1 MAAKS
6 SSRPPLVALKD
17 VRLQDGPRPLF
28 DGVDLA
34 VEPRSR
40 AALVGRNGAGK
51 STLMKVVMGLIEPDS
66 GDRSVQAGTR
76 FAYVPQEPLIV
87 GDTLL
92 DYAASGEAEPWT
104 AEAWLTTFGLDPA
117 KSTQGLSGG
126 ETRRAALAKAFAE
139 EPDLLLLDEP
149 TNHLDILAIELL
161 ENELLQARFAVLVV
175 SHDRAFLNRV
185 TDTVHWLEGR
195 RVRTLNKGFVEFDDW
210 SAKVMEEEA
219 ESLRRLTKKIEA
231 ETYTFYRSIT
241 AQRTRNEGRA
251 RALQAMRADRA
262 ERVRDLPREL
272 NLGVDSGAVSGKLVA
287 DIKGVSK
294 GFTQPSPSPRG
305 GGSSRSD
312 GVGAAGRP
320 DSDFAEPS
328 PPGLAPLDHP
338 PRNGEGETHRTLF
351 RNLTTRI
358 IRGDRLGIVGP
369 NGAGKTTLVKVLL
382 GELAPDE
389 GTVRMGANLEPV
401 YLDQSR
407 EGLKSDMS
415 LWDALTPG
423 GGDSI
428 LVRGRSM
435 HVAAY
440 AKDFLFQEAQLKQPI
455 STLSGGERNRLLLA
469 RALAKPANLLVL
481 DEPTNDLDMDTLD
494 KLEELLEGYDGTLI
508 LVSHDRDFIDR
519 LATSTLALNGCG
531 DIVETPG
538 GWTDFIRQNPGFL
551 QPGAN
556 PRPQDK
562 AAAQRAADNPAPAA
576 AAPRK
581 TPKLSYKDARRLEE
595 LEKLIETLP
604 ADIARHDATLA
615 DPTLYSRDPKAFD
628 TAMKAAEKARA
639 DLESAE
645 LEWLEL
651 EEKKAA
657 LAG

>member
-1 MAAKS
+1 MGHGGDPPRALYRRPMAA
-6 SSRPPLVALKD
+6 RPPLVALKD

-28 DGVDLA
+28 EGVDVA
-34 VEPRSR
+34 IEPRTR

-51 STLMKVVMGLIEPDS
+51 STLMKLVMGLIEPDA
-66 GDRSVQAGTR
+66 GDRSVQAGVR

-92 DYAASGEAEPWT
+92 DYAASGEAERWT
-104 AEAWLTTFGLDPA
+104 AEAWLTTFGLDPHKPA
-117 KSTQGLSGG
+117 VNLSGG

-161 ENELLQARFAVLVV
+161 EAELLAARFSVLVV
-175 SHDRAFLNRV
+175 SHDRAFLNR
-185 TDTVHWLEGR
+185 TTQAVHWLEGR
-195 RVRTLNKGFVEFDDW
+195 RVRTLDKGFQAFDDW
-210 SAKVMEEEA
+210 ADKVMEEEA

-272 NLGVDSGAVSGKLVA
+272 NLGVDSGVVSGKLVA
-287 DIKGVSK
+287 ELKGVTK
-294 GFTQPSPSPRG
+294 TFG
-305 GGSSRSD
+305 D
-312 GVGAAGRP
+312 RP
-320 DSDFAEPS
+320 VIKPF
-328 PPGLAPLDHP
+328 
-338 PRNGEGETHRTLF
+338 
-351 RNLTTRI
+351 TTRV
-358 IRGDRLGIVGP
+358 IRGDRLAVVGP
-369 NGAGKTTLVKVLL
+369 NGAGKTTLVKILL
-382 GELAPDE
+382 GELAPDA
-389 GTVRMGANLEPV
+389 GTVRLGANLDPV

-407 EGLKSDMS
+407 EGLKSDMT

-428 LVRGRSM
+428 LVRGQSK

-440 AKDFLFQEAQLKQPI
+440 AKDFLFQEGQLRQPI

-469 RALAKPANLLVL
+469 RALAKPANMLVL

-494 KLEELLEGYDGTLI
+494 KLEELLEQYDGTLI
-508 LVSHDRDFIDR
+508 LVSHDRDFVDR
-519 LATSTLALNGCG
+519 LATSTIAMNGRG

-562 AAAQRAADNPAPAA
+562 EAARRAEDDGARRVEKAEPSDRAP
-576 AAPRK
+576 
-581 TPKLSYKDARRLEE
+581 PKKPGKLTFKDAHRLKE
-595 LEKLIETLP
+595 LEGLLESLP
-604 ADIARHDATLA
+604 ADIARHDATLS
-615 DPTLYSRDPKAFD
+615 DPDLYARDRKAFD
-628 TAMKAAEKARA
+628 RATANADRARTLLAAAE
-639 DLESAE
+639 E
-645 LEWLEL
+645 EWLEL

-657 LAG
+657 LGA

>member
-28 DGVDLA
+28 DGVDMA
-34 VEPRSR
+34 MEPRSR

-76 FAYVPQEPLIV
+76 FAYVPQEPDLSPPSSSEREV
-87 GDTLL
+87 ASDRANKEWTLL
-92 DYAASGEAEPWT
+92 DYASSGEAEPWT

-161 ENELLQARFAVLVV
+161 ENEILSARCAILVV

-195 RVRTLNKGFVEFDDW
+195 RVRTLSKGFTDFDDW
-210 SAKVMEEEA
+210 AAKVMDEEA

-251 RALQAMRADRA
+251 RALVAMRADRA
-262 ERVRDLPREL
+262 ERVRDLPKEL
-272 NLGVDSGAVSGKLVA
+272 NLGVDSGALSGKLVA
-287 DIKGVSK
+287 EVKGVSK
-294 GFTQPSPSPRG
+294 SF
-305 GGSSRSD
+305 
-312 GVGAAGRP
+312 
-320 DSDFAEPS
+320 
-328 PPGLAPLDHP
+328 
-338 PRNGEGETHRTLF
+338 GERTIF
-351 RNLTTRI
+351 KGLTTRVL
-358 IRGDRLGIVGP
+358 RGDRLGIVGP

-389 GTVRMGANLEPV
+389 GSVRMGANLEPV

-407 EGLKSDMS
+407 EGLKSDMT

-469 RALAKPANLLVL
+469 RALAQPANLLVL

-519 LATSTLALNGCG
+519 LATSTLALNGRG

-538 GWTDFIRQNPGFL
+538 GWTDFLRQNPGFL
-551 QPGAN
+551 SPPPSGGGG
-556 PRPQDK
+556 PPK
-562 AAAQRAADNPAPAA
+562 AVEGLRAAPP
-576 AAPRK
+576 PS
-581 TPKLSYKDARRLEE
+581 PKKPSKLTYKDARRLEE
-595 LEKLIETLP
+595 LEGLLETLP
-604 ADIARHDATLA
+604 ATIAKHDATLA
-615 DPTLYSRDPKAFD
+615 DPDLYARDPRTFD
-628 TAMKAAEKARA
+628 AAMKAAENARA

>member
-1 MAAKS
+1 MAA
-6 SSRPPLVALKD
+6 RPPLVALKD
-17 VRLQDGPRPLF
+17 VRLQDGQRPLF

-66 GDRSVQAGTR
+66 GDRSIQSAVR
-76 FAYVPQEPLIV
+76 FAYVPQEPVIT
-87 GDTLL
+87 GETLL
-92 DYAASGEAEPWT
+92 DYASSGEAETWT
-104 AEAWLTTFGLDPA
+104 AESWLETFGLNPA

-161 ENELLQARFAVLVV
+161 ENELIQARFALLVV

-185 TDTVHWLEGR
+185 TNTVHWLEGR
-195 RVRTLNKGFVEFDDW
+195 RVRTLNKGFVEFDEW
-210 SAKVMEEEA
+210 SSKVLEEEA
-219 ESLRRLTKKIEA
+219 ESLRRLTKTIER
-231 ETYTFYRSIT
+231 ETATFYSSIT
-241 AQRTRNEGRA
+241 ARRSRNEGRA
-251 RALQAMRADRA
+251 RSLQALRA
-262 ERVRDLPREL
+262 ERAEKMKDVPREL
-272 NLGVDSGAVSGKLVA
+272 YLGVDSGSTSGKLVA
-287 DIKGVSK
+287 EIKHVSK
-294 GFTQPSPSPRG
+294 GF
-305 GGSSRSD
+305 
-312 GVGAAGRP
+312 
-320 DSDFAEPS
+320 
-328 PPGLAPLDHP
+328 
-338 PRNGEGETHRTLF
+338 NGRTLF
-351 RNLTTRI
+351 KDLTTRI

-369 NGAGKTTLVKVLL
+369 NGAGKTTLVKTLL

-407 EGLKSDMS
+407 EGLKSDMT

-428 LVRGRSM
+428 LVRGVSK

-440 AKDFLFQEAQLKQPI
+440 AKDFLFSEAQLRQPI

-469 RALAKPANLLVL
+469 RALAKPANMLIL

-519 LATSTLALNGCG
+519 LSTSTLALNGRG

-562 AAAQRAADNPAPAA
+562 AAAQRAA
-576 AAPRK
+576 AAPPPAVAPKK
-581 TPKLSYKDARRLEE
+581 TAKLSFKDAHRLKE
-595 LEKLIETLP
+595 LEALIDALP
-604 ADIARHDATLA
+604 ATIAKHDATLA
-615 DPTLYSRDPKAFD
+615 DPGLYARDPKAFD
-628 TAMKAAEKARA
+628 AAMKAAEKARA
-639 DLESAE
+639 ELESAE

>member
-1 MAAKS
+1 MAA
-6 SSRPPLVALKD
+6 RPPLVALKD

-51 STLMKVVMGLIEPDS
+51 STLMKLVMGLVEPDA

-76 FAYVPQEPLIV
+76 FAYVPQEPLIM
-87 GDTLL
+87 GETLL
-92 DYAASGEAEPWT
+92 DHAASGAAERWD
-104 AEAWLTTFGLDPA
+104 AEAWLTTFGLDPNKPA
-117 KSTQGLSGG
+117 VNLSGG

-139 EPDLLLLDEP
+139 APDLLLLDEP
-149 TNHLDILAIELL
+149 TNHLDVLAIELL

-175 SHDRAFLNRV
+175 SHDRAFLNRI
-185 TDTVHWLEGR
+185 TDRVHWLEHR
-195 RVRTLNKGFVEFDDW
+195 RVRTLDKGFVAFDDW
-210 SAKVMEEEA
+210 AAKVMDEEA

-262 ERVRDLPREL
+262 ERMKDLPKEL
-272 NLGVDSGAVSGKLVA
+272 NLGVDAGVSSGKLVA
-287 DIKGVSK
+287 ELKGVSK
-294 GFTQPSPSPRG
+294 GFGDRVILKP
-305 GGSSRSD
+305 
-312 GVGAAGRP
+312 
-320 DSDFAEPS
+320 F
-328 PPGLAPLDHP
+328 
-338 PRNGEGETHRTLF
+338 
-351 RNLTTRI
+351 TTRVM
-358 IRGDRLGIVGP
+358 RGDRLAIVGP
-369 NGAGKTTLVKVLL
+369 NGAGKTTLVKLLL
-382 GELAPDE
+382 GELPPDT
-389 GTVRMGANLEPV
+389 GTIRLGANLDPV

-407 EGLKSDMS
+407 EGLKADMT

-428 LVRGRSM
+428 LVRGHPK

-440 AKDFLFQEAQLKQPI
+440 AKDFLFQESQLKQPI

-508 LVSHDRDFIDR
+508 LVSHDRDFVDR
-519 LATSTLALNGCG
+519 LATSTIALNGRG
-531 DIVETPG
+531 DLVETPG
-538 GWTDFIRQNPGFL
+538 GWTDFLRQNPGFL
-551 QPGAN
+551 TTSPSPSGGGSAARGDAGAG
-556 PRPQDK
+556 
-562 AAAQRAADNPAPAA
+562 AARQSSPPTPD
-576 AAPRK
+576 RK
-581 TPKLSYKDARRLEE
+581 PSKLSYKDARRLEE
-595 LEKLIETLP
+595 VERLMETLP
-604 ADIARHDATLA
+604 AEIARHEATLA
-615 DPTLYSRDPKAFD
+615 DPDLYARDPAAFD
-628 TAMKAAEKARA
+628 RAMKAAEKARA
-639 DLESAE
+639 DLDAAE
-645 LEWLEL
+645 ADWLEI

>member
-1 MAAKS
+1 MAA
-6 SSRPPLVALKD
+6 RPPLVALKD
-17 VRLQDGPRPLF
+17 VRLQDGQRPLF

-66 GDRSVQAGTR
+66 GDRSVQSAVR
-76 FAYVPQEPLIV
+76 FAYVPQEPDIT
-87 GDTLL
+87 GETLL
-92 DYAASGEAEPWT
+92 DYASSGEAETWT
-104 AEAWLTTFGLDPA
+104 AESWLATFGLDPE

-161 ENELLQARFAVLVV
+161 ENELLQARLALLVV

-185 TDTVHWLEGR
+185 TNTVHWLENR
-195 RVRTLNKGFVEFDDW
+195 RVRTLNKGFVEFDEW
-210 SAKVMEEEA
+210 STKVTEEEA
-219 ESLRRLTKKIEA
+219 ESLRRLTKTIER
-231 ETYTFYRSIT
+231 ETATFYSSIT
-241 AQRTRNEGRA
+241 ARRSRNEGRA
-251 RALQAMRADRA
+251 RSLDALRA
-262 ERVRDLPREL
+262 ERAEKMKDAPREL
-272 NLGVDSGAVSGKLVA
+272 YLGVDSGGTSGKLVA
-287 DIKGVSK
+287 EIKGVSK
-294 GFTQPSPSPRG
+294 GF
-305 GGSSRSD
+305 
-312 GVGAAGRP
+312 
-320 DSDFAEPS
+320 
-328 PPGLAPLDHP
+328 
-338 PRNGEGETHRTLF
+338 NGRTLF
-351 RNLTTRI
+351 KDLTTRI

-369 NGAGKTTLVKVLL
+369 NGAGKTTLVKTLL
-382 GELAPDE
+382 GELPPDE
-389 GTVRMGANLEPV
+389 GTVRMGSNLESV

-407 EGLKSDMS
+407 EGLKSDMT

-428 LVRGRSM
+428 LVRGVSK

-440 AKDFLFQEAQLKQPI
+440 AKDFLFSEAQLRQPI

-469 RALAKPANLLVL
+469 RALAKPANLLIL

-494 KLEELLEGYDGTLI
+494 KLEELLENYDGTLI

-519 LATSTLALNGCG
+519 LSTSTLALNGRG

-551 QPGAN
+551 RPGAN

-562 AAAQRAADNPAPAA
+562 AAAQRAAEAPAPAVA
-576 AAPRK
+576 AK
-581 TPKLSYKDARRLEE
+581 KVGKLTFKDAHRLKE
-595 LEKLIETLP
+595 LEALIEALP
-604 ADIARHDATLA
+604 GQIAKHDATLA
-615 DPTLYSRDPKAFD
+615 DPGLYARDPKTFD
-628 TAMKAAEKARA
+628 ATMKAADKARA

-651 EEKKAA
+651 EEKKAT

>member
-1 MAAKS
+1 MAA
-6 SSRPPLVALKD
+6 RPPLVALKD

-28 DGVDLA
+28 DGVDMAL
-34 VEPRSR
+34 EPRSR

-51 STLMKVVMGLIEPDS
+51 STLMKVVMGLVEPDS

-104 AEAWLTTFGLDPA
+104 AEAWLTTFGLDP
-117 KSTQGLSGG
+117 KKPTQGLSGG

-161 ENELLQARFAVLVV
+161 ENELLQARFALLVV

-195 RVRTLNKGFVEFDDW
+195 RVRTLNKGFADFDDW

-272 NLGVDSGAVSGKLVA
+272 NLGVDSGALSGKLVA
-287 DIKGVSK
+287 EIKGVSK
-294 GFTQPSPSPRG
+294 GFAQPSPSPRG
-305 GGSSRSD
+305 GGSSARSDD

-320 DSDFAEPS
+320 DSDFAPPS
-328 PPGLAPLDHP
+328 PPGATRHP
-338 PRNGEGETHRTLF
+338 PRNGEGEAPHRTLF

-358 IRGDRLGIVGP
+358 LRGDRLGIVGP

-407 EGLKSDMS
+407 EGLKSDMT

-519 LATSTLALNGCG
+519 LATSTLALNGRG

-538 GWTDFIRQNPGFL
+538 GWTDFLRQNPGFL
-551 QPGAN
+551 TPPEVKSASE
-556 PRPQDK
+556 R
-562 AAAQRAADNPAPAA
+562 PAA
-576 AAPRK
+576 REPASALTSSLTGTPHSKPR
-581 TPKLSYKDARRLEE
+581 KLSYKDARRLEE
-595 LEKLIETLP
+595 LETLLETLP
-604 ADIARHDATLA
+604 AAIARHDAALS
-615 DPTLYSRDPKAFD
+615 DPDLYARDPKAFD

-657 LAG
+657 MTG

>member
-1 MAAKS
+1 MAA
-6 SSRPPLVALKD
+6 RPPLVALKD

-28 DGVDLA
+28 EGVDVA
-34 VEPRSR
+34 IEPRTR

-51 STLMKVVMGLIEPDS
+51 STLMKLVMGLIEPDA
-66 GDRSVQAGTR
+66 GDRSVQAGVR

-92 DYAASGEAEPWT
+92 DYAASGEAERWT
-104 AEAWLTTFGLDPA
+104 AEAWLTTFGLDPHKPA
-117 KSTQGLSGG
+117 VNLSGG

-161 ENELLQARFAVLVV
+161 EEELLAARFSVLVV
-175 SHDRAFLNRV
+175 SHDRAFLNR
-185 TDTVHWLEGR
+185 TTQAVHWLEGR
-195 RVRTLNKGFVEFDDW
+195 RVRTLDKGFQAFDDW
-210 SAKVMEEEA
+210 AAKVIEEEA

-272 NLGVDSGAVSGKLVA
+272 NLGVDSGVVSGKLVA
-287 DIKGVSK
+287 ELKGVTK
-294 GFTQPSPSPRG
+294 AFG
-305 GGSSRSD
+305 D
-312 GVGAAGRP
+312 RP
-320 DSDFAEPS
+320 VIKPF
-328 PPGLAPLDHP
+328 
-338 PRNGEGETHRTLF
+338 
-351 RNLTTRI
+351 TTRV
-358 IRGDRLGIVGP
+358 IRGDRLAVVGP
-369 NGAGKTTLVKVLL
+369 NGAGKTTLVKILL
-382 GELAPDE
+382 GELAPDA
-389 GTVRMGANLEPV
+389 GTVRLGANLDPV

-407 EGLKSDMS
+407 EGLKSDMT

-428 LVRGRSM
+428 LVRGQSK

-440 AKDFLFQEAQLKQPI
+440 AKDFLFQEGQLRQPI

-469 RALAKPANLLVL
+469 RALAKPANMLVL

-494 KLEELLEGYDGTLI
+494 KLEELLEQYDGTLI
-508 LVSHDRDFIDR
+508 LVSHDRDFVDR
-519 LATSTLALNGCG
+519 LATSTIAMNGRG

-562 AAAQRAADNPAPAA
+562 EAAKRAEANPAPAVA
-576 AAPRK
+576 AKKPG
-581 TPKLSYKDARRLEE
+581 KLTFKDAHRLKE
-595 LEKLIETLP
+595 LEGLLESLP
-604 ADIARHDATLA
+604 ADIARHDETLS
-615 DPTLYSRDPKAFD
+615 DPDLYARDRKAFD
-628 TAMKAAEKARA
+628 RATANADRARTLLAAAE
-639 DLESAE
+639 E
-645 LEWLEL
+645 EWLAL

-657 LAG
+657 LEA

>member
-1 MAAKS
+1 MAA
-6 SSRPPLVALKD
+6 RPPLVALKD
-17 VRLQDGPRPLF
+17 VRLQDGQRPLF
-28 DGVDLA
+28 DGVDMA
-34 VEPRSR
+34 IEPRTR

-51 STLMKVVMGLIEPDS
+51 STLMKLVMGLIEPDA

-76 FAYVPQEPLIV
+76 FAYVPQEPDIK

-92 DYAASGEAEPWT
+92 DYAASGEAERWT
-104 AEAWLTTFGLDPA
+104 AESWLTTFGLDPNKPA
-117 KSTQGLSGG
+117 VNLSGG

-161 ENELLQARFAVLVV
+161 ENELLSARFAVLVV

-185 TDTVHWLEGR
+185 TRSVHWLESR
-195 RVRTLNKGFVEFDDW
+195 KVRTLDKGFAAFDEW
-210 SAKVMEEEA
+210 AAKMMEEEA

-251 RALQAMRADRA
+251 RALMAMRADRA
-262 ERVRDLPREL
+262 ERLKDQPREL
-272 NLGVDSGAVSGKLVA
+272 HLGVDSGATSGKLVA
-287 DIKGVSK
+287 DLKGVSK
-294 GFTQPSPSPRG
+294 AFG
-305 GGSSRSD
+305 D
-312 GVGAAGRP
+312 
-320 DSDFAEPS
+320 
-328 PPGLAPLDHP
+328 
-338 PRNGEGETHRTLF
+338 RTIF
-351 RNLTTRI
+351 KGLTTRV
-358 IRGDRLGIVGP
+358 IRGDRLAIVGP

-389 GTVRMGANLEPV
+389 GTVRLGANLEPV

-407 EGLKSDMS
+407 EGLKSDMT

-428 LVRGRSM
+428 LVRGHSK

-469 RALAKPANLLVL
+469 RALAKPANMLVL

-494 KLEELLEGYDGTLI
+494 KLEELLESYDGTLI
-508 LVSHDRDFIDR
+508 LVSHDRDFVDR
-519 LATSTLALNGCG
+519 LATSTIAMNGRG
-531 DIVETPG
+531 QIVETPG

-551 QPGAN
+551 APPPSPSPSRGGSSRSDGAE
-556 PRPQDK
+556 
-562 AAAQRAADNPAPAA
+562 AAPAPALS
-576 AAPRK
+576 APK
-581 TPKLSYKDARRLEE
+581 KSAKLSFKDTHRLKE
-595 LEKLIETLP
+595 LEGLLESLP
-604 ADIARHDATLA
+604 AVIAKHDAALA
-615 DPTLYSRDPKAFD
+615 DPDLYSRDPKAFD
-628 TAMKAAEKARA
+628 RAMTGAAQAREQ
-639 DLESAE
+639 LEAAE

-651 EEKKAA
+651 EEKKASLGA
-657 LAG
+657 